1 MWRKPARM
9 RSRPVKP
16 HTSARRALPLVRVSY
31 PLRLLFN
38 AVDVPLHDDC
48 RLRDFLAL
56 LELPALL
63 PNLLIDLRKL
73 FIEIRFFCQQ
83 GFAWN
88 AASIQDLFCIVI
100 FCFSRRRWSSA
111 AFTLSS
117 IFAPPFV
124 SVCICYVPII
134 MFPFVYVKRFSLF
147 PVYICIYFRYTCFS
161 ERRCT

>member
-1 MWRKPARM
+1 MPALVFCAARWADVAFVWRRPARM
-9 RSRPVKP
+9 RGQPVKP

-73 FIEIRFFCQQ
+73 FIEIRFF
-83 GFAWN
+83 
-88 AASIQDLFCIVI
+88 
-100 FCFSRRRWSSA
+100 R
-111 AFTLSS
+111 
-117 IFAPPFV
+117 
-124 SVCICYVPII
+124 
-134 MFPFVYVKRFSLF
+134 
-147 PVYICIYFRYTCFS
+147 
-161 ERRCT
+161 

>member
-1 MWRKPARM
+1 MAFVWSRPARM
-9 RSRPVKP
+9 RGRPIKP
-16 HTSARRALPLVRVSY
+16 HTSARRALPLARDSY

-63 PNLLIDLRKL
+63 PDLLIDLRKL

-88 AASIQDLFCIVI
+88 V
-100 FCFSRRRWSSA
+100 
-111 AFTLSS
+111 TG
-117 IFAPPFV
+117 V
-124 SVCICYVPII
+124 
-134 MFPFVYVKRFSLF
+134 
-147 PVYICIYFRYTCFS
+147 
-161 ERRCT
+161 